1 VRNAPVGKA
10 GRSNHPLF
18 TQFVIHF
25 VLMGR
30 AYPDIADFLDFPANT
45 EFAPGSRDESRHPI
59 HRKRKQSGHTKDAET
74 DSQTATRTAVHKV
87 ADEEACGRAK
97 DCGSREG
104 ASFHP
109 YRGRINMLV

>member
-1 VRNAPVGKA
+1 
-10 GRSNHPLF
+10 
-18 TQFVIHF
+18 
-25 VLMGR
+25 MGR
-30 AYPDIADFLDFPANT
+30 AYPDIADLLDFPSNT
-45 EFAPGSRDESRHPI
+45 ELAPGSRDESRYPI
-59 HRKRKQSGHTKDAET
+59 HRKRKQSGHSKDAET
-74 DSQTATRTAVHKV
+74 DAQTATRTAVHKV